1 VNHLALI
8 LQVSVDCML
17 VHTKQRSLA
26 VPEFLE
32 NLLL

>member
-1 VNHLALI
+1 VNHVALI
-8 LQVSVDCML
+8 LQVSVEFML